1 MYYYE
6 FKSCGDDLTKI
17 TFKNIGRG
25 VVARNVMPRGPCL
38 ASAAEGKIRL
48 ARKTLAFLY
57 VYMSQS
63 ATSRRSN
70 TPTASPTHLLWYRT
84 NRRVLS
90 SHSKVHRGRQI
101 PATREK
107 GLDEGRERP
116 LSVCNHWQEGV
127 SKGWGQAS
135 SLCIWG
141 LGKASQPVSG

>member
-25 VVARNVMPRGPCL
+25 VVARNEHNVLPQGPCL
-38 ASAAEGKIRL
+38 AGAAEGKIRL

-57 VYMSQS
+57 VYISQS

-70 TPTASPTHLLWYRT
+70 TPTASPTHLFWYRT

-127 SKGWGQAS
+127 SKG
-135 SLCIWG
+135 
-141 LGKASQPVSG
+141 